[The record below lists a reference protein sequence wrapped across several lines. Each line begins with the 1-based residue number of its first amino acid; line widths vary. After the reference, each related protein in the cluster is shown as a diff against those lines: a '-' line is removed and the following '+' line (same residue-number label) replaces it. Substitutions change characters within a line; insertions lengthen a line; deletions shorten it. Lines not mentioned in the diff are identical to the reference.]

1 MGTGGNFYF
10 LVLISSNLFYN
21 DHILLNLK
29 PNKII
34 DIFHFGKCD
43 SIALG
48 NVLGNTLQEASL
60 FFGLK
65 ELRERTQP
73 RSTVTAE

>member
-1 MGTGGNFYF
+1 MVIFTF
-10 LVLISSNLFYN
+10 LVLVSSNLFYN

-43 SIALG
+43 PVALG
-48 NVLGNTLQEASL
+48 NVLGTTLEETSL

-65 ELRERTQP
+65 ELRKRTQP
-73 RSTVTAE
+73 RPTVTVE